1 MNILNHLRFVIPCAL
16 ALPAMIS
23 DAATNKVLF
32 EFEAPTSTA
41 GWATVN
47 DDVMGGVSTSSFT
60 WGDGGSAEFKGT
72 LSLDNNGGFA
82 SVRTTV
88 QIPDMRGS
96 TAFVVR
102 VRGDGRTYRF
112 TARMSN
118 AWNSPT
124 YQAEF
129 ATTEGEWLDVELP
142 LRTFKASFR
151 GRPLPNEPPLDA
163 SRIRSIGVLLGDKKP
178 GPFKLEIRQIRAT
191 QTQQ

>member
-1 MNILNHLRFVIPCAL
+1 
-16 ALPAMIS
+16 MIA

-32 EFEAPTSTA
+32 EFETPAATA

-60 WGDGGSAEFKGT
+60 WGEGGSAEFKGN

-82 SVRTTV
+82 SVRTTS
-88 QIPDMRGS
+88 QLPEIKGS
-96 TAFVVR
+96 IAFVVR

-129 ATTEGEWLDVELP
+129 ETTAGEWLDVELP
-142 LRTFKASFR
+142 LRAFKASFR

-163 SRIRSIGVLLGDKKP
+163 SRINVIGVLLGDKKP
-178 GPFKLEIRQIRAT
+178 GPFRLEVRRISVT
-191 QTQQ
+191 QTQR